1 MGEYALPQHF
11 FQLVTEE
18 KVAFPEA
25 EAEKEPTLAKHL
37 RFVSVVYGLPMLQKA
52 SGCAQPM
59 KRWKKKGKTFN
70 AIVSCCGL
78 YRNGAM
84 PEPEQMRMRGRLLS
98 QGSLNSVVFLT
109 EMFIL
114 TKPPSPI

>member
-1 MGEYALPQHF
+1 MHPYSHPLSIPAHINYGSLIAQQPINILLVFEDGILHSVRSFLFSGCSRNEMGEYALPQHF

-52 SGCAQPM
+52 GMARCQ
-59 KRWKKKGKTFN
+59 N
-70 AIVSCCGL
+70 
-78 YRNGAM
+78 
-84 PEPEQMRMRGRLLS
+84 
-98 QGSLNSVVFLT
+98 
-109 EMFIL
+109 
-114 TKPPSPI
+114 PSK